1 MPSAPSRLKPA
12 SSSRAPIAPG
22 AGLDAEESLA
32 EFIRALHLPDERR
45 RNRFVGLIMPRKGR
59 ERLRVPRPFFEHLR
73 GRFYEIRFHRDS
85 ADARPFLLP
94 RQNPVHQ
101 VSELVE
107 KRNHVAVFH
116 QPRIA
121 RRRLGKITYQHRLRQ
136 QFAANPDVE
145 VLVDRRH
152 AERRRSEASYDP
164 ERRRGD
170 RRGQGLAGGHVVS
183 AGAVPGLPVLIV
195 ELARTTVP

>member
-1 MPSAPSRLKPA
+1 MAQRL
-12 SSSRAPIAPG
+12 
-22 AGLDAEESLA
+22 
-32 EFIRALHLPDERR
+32 FIVARGDD
-45 RNRFVGLIMPRKGR
+45 
-59 ERLRVPRPFFEHLR
+59 RL
-73 GRFYEIRFHRDS
+73 YED
-85 ADARPFLLP
+85 
-94 RQNPVHQ
+94 
-101 VSELVE
+101 
-107 KRNHVAVFH
+107 
-116 QPRIA
+116 
-121 RRRLGKITYQHRLRQ
+121 LRQ

-152 AERRRSEASYDP
+152 AERRRSGTSYDP